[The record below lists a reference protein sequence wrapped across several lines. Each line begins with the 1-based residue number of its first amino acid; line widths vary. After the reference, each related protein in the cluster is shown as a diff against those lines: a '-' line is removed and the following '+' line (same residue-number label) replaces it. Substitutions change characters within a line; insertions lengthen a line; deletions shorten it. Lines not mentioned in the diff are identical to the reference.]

1 MGTSVGLDVGVM
13 WRLSEDLNVA
23 RRLAARVQQQQQH
36 HHHSI
41 HSHRS
46 SVASSMIYN
55 GNSQFLGHYF
65 IQTVIVRMEYQ
76 ELELCNPQR
85 LLNVVPH
92 FRDNLKV
99 CYCGGRMNLRPFVG
113 GLLSEPQDNI

>member
-23 RRLAARVQQQQQH
+23 RRLAARVQQQQSHHH

-46 SVASSMIYN
+46 VASSMIYN
-55 GNSQFLGHYF
+55 GNLSVFWRWMVSW
-65 IQTVIVRMEYQ
+65 TVPGIRKCTIKQ
-76 ELELCNPQR
+76 
-85 LLNVVPH
+85 
-92 FRDNLKV
+92 
-99 CYCGGRMNLRPFVG
+99 
-113 GLLSEPQDNI
+113 GLLWWGPVDWTGREVS